1 MVTSVDFKKCDS
13 KAATCAKLVCPKS
26 KISQLAAL
34 IGQDASE
41 KVKMQIHSV
50 KSKEMIWRLLQNTH
64 LVYTL
69 GMIYIFSSKIKVCG
83 NDGVTYE
90 SMCEL
95 RKATCTKGIQMS
107 HPGPCVDLTK
117 GL

>member
-1 MVTSVDFKKCDS
+1 MKQFRNYNKTDF
-13 KAATCAKLVCPKS
+13 LF
-26 KISQLAAL
+26 L
-34 IGQDASE
+34 IHILFKFFHQ
-41 KVKMQIHSV
+41 
-50 KSKEMIWRLLQNTH
+50 
-64 LVYTL
+64 
-69 GMIYIFSSKIKVCG
+69 IKVCG